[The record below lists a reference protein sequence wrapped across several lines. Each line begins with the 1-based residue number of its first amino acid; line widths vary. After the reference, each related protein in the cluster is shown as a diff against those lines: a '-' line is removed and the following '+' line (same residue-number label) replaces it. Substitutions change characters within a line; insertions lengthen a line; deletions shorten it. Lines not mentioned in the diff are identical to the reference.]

1 MEPQQQIQR
10 QNKGEKTTTKNDF
23 SQTSKIRVK
32 QPDIKQKGA
41 QNKFRNAMLKG
52 GEESWCM

>member
-23 SQTSKIRVK
+23 SQTSKIRVN
-32 QPDIKQKGA
+32 QHDIKQKGA
-41 QNKFRNAMLKG
+41 QNKCRNR
-52 GEESWCM
+52 

>member
-41 QNKFRNAMLKG
+41 QNKCRNT
-52 GEESWCM
+52 